1 MELKIELSD
10 EKFKELTDLKIDELI
25 DQNVLVELF
34 KDAVREYFKT
44 DEFKN
49 VLKKSLFNIDYYG
62 RPSENL
68 TDLGREA
75 VLKAVSDQDLTEVKE
90 CVLEILKSEGDKI
103 LIQSLGDSIIKS
115 IFTSRQMQDSLA
127 DLLCSNVQ
135 AVVDNII
142 DHRLA
147 YKGIR
152 GENEDRG
159 Y

>member
-1 MELKIELSD
+1 M
-10 EKFKELTDLKIDELI
+10 FH
-25 DQNVLVELF
+25 
-34 KDAVREYFKT
+34 
-44 DEFKN
+44 
-49 VLKKSLFNIDYYG
+49 IDYYG

-135 AVVDNII
+135 AVVDNLI
-142 DHRLA
+142 DRRLA